1 MAKNYK
7 LLYNYFMGKIEDIHK
22 YIWIEFCIWFFII
35 CIAVTGIKIHN
46 HNEAKKLVSYQI
58 FLPDVDGLIV
68 GSPVRYMGV
77 EVGYIEKV
85 RIVSGEVYLKFVVT
99 DKDLQLPK
107 GVIATVEFNGMGGS
121 KSLELYPPSPMSK
134 AEGKLIAIQKPVRL
148 NDATSLLGDM
158 YNKINS
164 IIVRTSYFAK
174 EVGVVDIKEGINTE
188 AIEENMNT
196 ADLIMKKFEKGE
208 FNGKGELDGES
219 ENN

>member
-1 MAKNYK
+1 
-7 LLYNYFMGKIEDIHK
+7 MGKIEDIHK

-107 GVIATVEFNGMGGS
+107 VLASSFFAEQSGRAERLVPRDLAS
-121 KSLELYPPSPMSK
+121 SPPRSS
-134 AEGKLIAIQKPVRL
+134 R
-148 NDATSLLGDM
+148 
-158 YNKINS
+158 
-164 IIVRTSYFAK
+164 
-174 EVGVVDIKEGINTE
+174 
-188 AIEENMNT
+188 
-196 ADLIMKKFEKGE
+196 
-208 FNGKGELDGES
+208 
-219 ENN
+219 